1 MLLSFIIF
9 IPIVGAL
16 FLTFLPQG
24 KKQIFRYAMLFF
36 QLLVLVGGLYLAF
49 SFDTQHVGY
58 QFGSEF
64 YFI

>member
-49 SFDTQHVGY
+49 SFEATQHGLL
-58 QFGSEF
+58 F
-64 YFI
+64 